1 MSAEREETGDVR
13 PTVSVIMVCY
23 NGSALLPE
31 SLASL
36 KAQSFEDWEL
46 VFWDN
51 GSHDGSADL
60 ARAFDT
66 RTRVLGGSERLT
78 LGAARGKAL
87 QAARGDL
94 IAFLDHDDLWRAD
107 KLERQVEI
115 MTRRE
120 IGLCYSDCEVIDAE
134 GTELGRYARRVKPHE
149 GRVLHPLLV
158 ENFIPTVTVMI
169 SREAYEAAGP
179 FDPTL
184 NMPADYEQ
192 WLRMARGS
200 EVVFVGEALGSY
212 RLSRGSLTSDLDQA
226 YRPVDAL
233 YERLAARSSDGVESR
248 WISRGWACHY
258 WRWAIRGLL
267 ERGRPG
273 ESLRRFVAGCR
284 AAGGP
289 VLAVVDFGR
298 FALGLVHGVA
308 VRAEMIRARR
318 DA

>member
-1 MSAEREETGDVR
+1 
-13 PTVSVIMVCY
+13 MVCY

-31 SLASL
+31 SLAGL

-46 VFWDN
+46 VFWNN

-115 MTRRE
+115 MTGSE

-184 NMPADYEQ
+184 NMPAV
-192 WLRMARGS
+192 S
-200 EVVFVGEALGSY
+200 SVVA
-212 RLSRGSLTSDLDQA
+212 
-226 YRPVDAL
+226 P
-233 YERLAARSSDGVESR
+233 LAAQAASCFTNPECNALDPQYVPG
-248 WISRGWACHY
+248 CT
-258 WRWAIRGLL
+258 GLPICGKTKCCR
-267 ERGRPG
+267 E
-273 ESLRRFVAGCR
+273 VAQ
-284 AAGGP
+284 GGSTVCSP
-289 VLAVVDFGR
+289 NQNC
-298 FALGLVHGVA
+298 
-308 VRAEMIRARR
+308 
-318 DA
+318 